1 MERIEKAE
9 KLMQKTGIT
18 YEEARKAL
26 EESNWDLLDAMVHL
40 ENNGKV
46 NHQKEEPAM
55 EGTKAN
61 NRAQTTESLV
71 KKVVNFVKSILDAG
85 NRSHFI
91 IKKDSRQVMEIPVTI
106 AVLLFIFLNW
116 VFLAALG
123 FTLILGYRYH
133 FRGQKENAAYQKDVR
148 EAEEAAEQINQHHA
162 VNSL

>member
-1 MERIEKAE
+1 
-9 KLMQKTGIT
+9 
-18 YEEARKAL
+18 
-26 EESNWDLLDAMVHL
+26 
-40 ENNGKV
+40 
-46 NHQKEEPAM
+46 M

-91 IKKDSRQVMEIPVTI
+91 MKKDSRQVMEIPVTI